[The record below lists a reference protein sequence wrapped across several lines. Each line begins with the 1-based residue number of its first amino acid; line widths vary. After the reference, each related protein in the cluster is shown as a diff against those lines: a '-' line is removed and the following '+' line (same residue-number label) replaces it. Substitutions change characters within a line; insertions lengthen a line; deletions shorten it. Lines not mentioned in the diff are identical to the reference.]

1 MRTGRP
7 KQPLT
12 LTAEERERLE
22 SLAHRARTLPLLA
35 RRARIVLACADGL
48 DNKTVARRL
57 RASLG
62 MVGKWRARFLQ
73 ARLEGLYDEPRP
85 GAPRTVSDAQ
95 VEHVVVQTLES
106 TPRGATHWSTRGL
119 ADRKSTRLNSSH
131 QIISYAV

>member
-12 LTAEERERLE
+12 LSAEERERLA

-48 DNKTVARRL
+48 DNQTVARRL

-62 MVGKWRARFLQ
+62 KVGKWRARFLQ
-73 ARLEGLYDEPRP
+73 ARLEGLYDEPGH
-85 GAPRTVSDAQ
+85 GAPHTERHAQ
-95 VEHVVVQTLES
+95 VEQLAVSTKES
-106 TPRGATHWSTRGL
+106 TPRGPTYW
-119 ADRKSTRLNSSH
+119 
-131 QIISYAV
+131 

>member
-35 RRARIVLACADGL
+35 RRARIVLACANGL
-48 DNKTVARRL
+48 DNKTVARRV

-62 MVGKWRARFLQ
+62 MGGKWRARFLQ
-73 ARLEGLYDEPRP
+73 ARLGGLYDEPRP
-85 GAPRTVSDAQ
+85 GPPPHRSEAPVG
-95 VEHVVVQTLES
+95 HV
-106 TPRGATHWSTRGL
+106 
-119 ADRKSTRLNSSH
+119 
-131 QIISYAV
+131 

>member
-35 RRARIVLACADGL
+35 RRARIVLACAAGP
-48 DNKTVARRL
+48 DNKTVAGRL

-62 MVGKWRARFLQ
+62 MGGKWRARFLQ
-73 ARLEGLYDEPRP
+73 ARLEGLYAEPRP
-85 GAPRTVSDAQ
+85 RAPPPLSDAQ
-95 VEHVVVQTLES
+95 VENRRVQNLER
-106 TPRGATHWSTRGL
+106 TPPAPTH
-119 ADRKSTRLNSSH
+119 
-131 QIISYAV
+131 

>member
-12 LTAEERERLE
+12 LTAEERERLA

-35 RRARIVLACADGL
+35 RRARIVLACAAGL

-95 VEHVVVQTLES
+95 VEHVVVQTLAS
-106 TPRGATHWSTRGL
+106 LT
-119 ADRKSTRLNSSH
+119 DRKSTRLNSSH
-131 QIISYAV
+131 

>member
-48 DNKTVARRL
+48 DNKNVGRRL

-73 ARLEGLYDEPRP
+73 
-85 GAPRTVSDAQ
+85 
-95 VEHVVVQTLES
+95 
-106 TPRGATHWSTRGL
+106 
-119 ADRKSTRLNSSH
+119 DRKRGVEGKRGDLGGGRFIKKKKRDEDTFG
-131 QIISYAV
+131 V

>member
-12 LTAEERERLE
+12 LSAEERERLE

-35 RRARIVLACADGL
+35 RRGRIGLACADGL
-48 DNKTVARRL
+48 DNKTVARRV

-73 ARLEGLYDEPRP
+73 ARLGGIYDEPRP
-85 GAPRTVSDAQ
+85 GAPRHARDAQ
-95 VEHVVVQTLES
+95 VGPDVVRTFE
-106 TPRGATHWSTRGL
+106 
-119 ADRKSTRLNSSH
+119 
-131 QIISYAV
+131 

>member
-48 DNKTVARRL
+48 DNQTVARRL
-57 RASLG
+57 RGSLG

-73 ARLEGLYDEPRP
+73 ARLGRLYDEPPP
-85 GAPRTVSDAQ
+85 GAPRTRRDAQ
-95 VEHVVVQTLES
+95 AGNPGLPTLGS
-106 TPRGATHWSTRGL
+106 TAPGAPHSST
-119 ADRKSTRLNSSH
+119 
-131 QIISYAV
+131 